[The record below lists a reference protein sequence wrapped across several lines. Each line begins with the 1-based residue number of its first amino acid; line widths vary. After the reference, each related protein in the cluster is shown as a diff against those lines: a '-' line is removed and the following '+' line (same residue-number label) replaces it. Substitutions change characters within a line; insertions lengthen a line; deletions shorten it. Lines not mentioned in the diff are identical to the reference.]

1 MQRLSSWLLALVVC
15 LTVWSSASSAS
26 AWCLFN
32 CNYTKTKYPIVL
44 AHGAIGFDQALGL
57 VDYWYGINDGLKDGG
72 ATVYMTRVSP
82 FNSTEARGE
91 ELLAQVQEILAAT
104 GAQKVNLVG
113 HSQGGLDARYVAAVA
128 PQLVASI
135 TTVGTA
141 HTGSGPFDALSD
153 VIGSPDAP
161 AGGIIGFLD
170 GALAAVYQ
178 LLTGGASDVDVRAA
192 AQSLSYEGAQAF
204 NTQFPAGLPTTACG
218 NGPSQAGG
226 IRLYSWSGTAV
237 LTNALDLTDVLIGVV
252 SFFNQGANDG
262 FTERCSSHFGQVI
275 RDDYF
280 HNHLDQVNQLLGL
293 RSPIAADP
301 VSLFRTHANRLKQA
315 GL

>member
-1 MQRLSSWLLALVVC
+1 MQRLSSSLLALA
-15 LTVWSSASSAS
+15 LGMLVWSSASSAS
-26 AWCLFN
+26 ALCFFN

-72 ATVYMTRVSP
+72 ASVYMTRVSP
-82 FNSTEARGE
+82 FDATEARGE
-91 ELLAQVQEILAAT
+91 ALLAQVQEILAAT
-104 GAQKVNLVG
+104 GAQKVNLIG

-128 PQLVASI
+128 PELVASV

-141 HTGSGPFDALSD
+141 HTGSGPFDALAD
-153 VIGSPDAP
+153 VVGPPDSSPNP
-161 AGGIIGFLD
+161 IVSFVD

-178 LLTGGASDVDVRAA
+178 LLTGGASNVDVRAS

-204 NTQFPAGLPTTACG
+204 NAQHPDGLPTTPCG
-218 NGPSQAGG
+218 SGPSQVGG
-226 IRLYSWSGTAV
+226 IRFYSWSGTGV
-237 LTNALDLTDVLIGVV
+237 LTNALDLTDVLMGAV
-252 SFFNQGANDG
+252 SIFNNGANDG

-293 RSPIAADP
+293 RSPFAADP
-301 VSLFRTHANRLKQA
+301 VTLFRTHANRLKLA